1 MSVNAIIWGQ
11 FLQIPFSVLG
21 NNPDLRR
28 GVSHGAAGLCKP
40 NLPCCRVTMLVRCGS
55 IWDIVTDLHSAVTPK
70 PLQAPEQHPAPPH
83 VTVYM
88 ILYICR
94 FHGARPP
101 RVSAVHVVYSPLY
114 SFGNSKMM
122 ADNKVSDFFLFFLFR
137 GWSEGWGALYLIFY
151 CCFGT
156 CRSHGTL

>member
-1 MSVNAIIWGQ
+1 M
-11 FLQIPFSVLG
+11 QIPFSVLG
-21 NNPDLRR
+21 NNPDLSR
-28 GVSHGAAGLCKP
+28 GVSHGGSHYVNP
-40 NLPCCRVTMLVRCGS
+40 TFHVVGSRCGS

-137 GWSEGWGALYLIFY
+137 GWSEGWGALYFIFY

>member
-1 MSVNAIIWGQ
+1 MLSVNAEQ

-21 NNPDLRR
+21 NNPDLSR
-28 GVSHGAAGLCKP
+28 GVSHGGSHYVNP
-40 NLPCCRVTMLVRCGS
+40 TFHVVGSRCGS

-122 ADNKVSDFFLFFLFR
+122 ADNKVSDFFFFF
-137 GWSEGWGALYLIFY
+137 SF
-151 CCFGT
+151 CFVGGV
-156 CRSHGTL
+156 RDGGRYI